1 MKTHNL
7 VDWDDFKKELEA
19 QPGFK
24 EALKETELEFQ
35 VARSIIEAR
44 IKKGMTQEELAKAM
58 KTKQSVISRAENA
71 KTVPSLS
78 FLKRLAHVLDASLQV
93 QLKLQ

>member
-1 MKTHNL
+1 MKTHDL

-35 VARSIIEAR
+35 VARAIIEAR
-44 IKKGMTQEELAKAM
+44 IKKGMTQEDLAKIM
-58 KTKQSVISRAENA
+58 NTKQSVISRVENA

-78 FLKRLAHVLDASLQV
+78 FLKRLAQVLNASLQIQFKV
-93 QLKLQ
+93 